1 MKRHLSDKLK
11 KLKKKMHGM
20 TTREI
25 VDLLLTEMES
35 ALKKDADDDF

>member
-1 MKRHLSDKLK
+1 
-11 KLKKKMHGM
+11 MHGM